1 MLWKHKERLTAP
13 NNAIRVCPRC
23 LSVYPEDTIF
33 CSKDGSKLLLEMDMN
48 VGESKCIQ
56 CGAYLPADETE
67 CPECGYSADHSNPVL
82 RLTPLLSSS
91 IVIWKFPYEFGR
103 EDIIRIEGA
112 EYVNSRHLMFYL
124 SNKKIVARELKT
136 LNGTK
141 INGKIL
147 GRMNQKKEVEL
158 KSGDILEL
166 AINSQ
171 GEGMVKL
178 SVNVV
183 DASGI

>member
-1 MLWKHKERLTAP
+1 
-13 NNAIRVCPRC
+13 
-23 LSVYPEDTIF
+23 
-33 CSKDGSKLLLEMDMN
+33 
-48 VGESKCIQ
+48 
-56 CGAYLPADETE
+56 
-67 CPECGYSADHSNPVL
+67 
-82 RLTPLLSSS
+82 
-91 IVIWKFPYEFGR
+91 
-103 EDIIRIEGA
+103 
-112 EYVNSRHLMFYL
+112 MFYL

-178 SVNVV
+178 SVNVLDV
-183 DASGI
+183 SGI